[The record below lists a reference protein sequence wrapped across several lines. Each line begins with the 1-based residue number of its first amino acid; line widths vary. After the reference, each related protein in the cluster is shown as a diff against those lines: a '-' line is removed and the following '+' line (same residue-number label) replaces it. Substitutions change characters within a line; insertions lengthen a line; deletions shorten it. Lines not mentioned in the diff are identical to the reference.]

1 MRMITDV
8 VGDIILAK
16 AHDVLA
22 KVIKPDITIGKVTDI
37 DENGIEWLKHEYD
50 IEGIILDVDETLRID
65 GRSIPP
71 ANQDWIERIKDNFK
85 VIVISNGM
93 DKKLEEYFKE
103 KGITYIP
110 FAFKPLKMNFKKACE
125 EMAIDPEKI
134 LVVGDSLVDDILGAK
149 RNNFKSALVQGVEEA
164 ER

>member
-1 MRMITDV
+1 
-8 VGDIILAK
+8 
-16 AHDVLA
+16 
-22 KVIKPDITIGKVTDI
+22 
-37 DENGIEWLKHEYD
+37 
-50 IEGIILDVDETLRID
+50 
-65 GRSIPP
+65 
-71 ANQDWIERIKDNFK
+71 
-85 VIVISNGM
+85 M

-103 KGITYIP
+103 KGITHIP